1 MQLECLCGRAVCAE
15 GVTQAELQR
24 ASREGLRVERL
35 PSVSASHSQPVSTHT
50 HLIAT
55 ALLSSPFSSRRTRI
69 LSEANV
75 TRDRLVTLE
84 GNPGIFQTPPRHAR
98 ALKSLTTTEGRHHL
112 KLIVGLRDPFD
123 LAFSLW
129 SFLSAIGQ
137 EGKRVELRISRALAA
152 IEACNDT
159 LYQMPTRLMSL
170 SAEELQAYRSAACSS
185 TLLQLSQHLPP
196 SHHSHHSHHSPPLP
210 YPLQL
215 PLHTGRAW
223 MTGRAQSSTSI
234 SMVACMGC
242 IY

>member
-1 MQLECLCGRAVCAE
+1 MQLECLCGRAICAE

-24 ASREGLRVERL
+24 ASREGLRAERL
-35 PSVSASHSQPVSTHT
+35 PSVSASHSSQPVSTHT

-55 ALLSSPFSSRRTRI
+55 ALLSSPFCFRRTRI

-98 ALKSLTTTEGRHHL
+98 ALKSLTTTEGRNHL

-170 SAEELQAYRSAACSS
+170 SADSSRSVRACRSVPWRSS
-185 TLLQLSQHLPP
+185 RRTALAFGGGARL
-196 SHHSHHSHHSPPLP
+196 
-210 YPLQL
+210 
-215 PLHTGRAW
+215 
-223 MTGRAQSSTSI
+223 
-234 SMVACMGC
+234 
-242 IY
+242 

>member
-1 MQLECLCGRAVCAE
+1 MHRTVSQSAH
-15 GVTQAELQR
+15 TQHR
-24 ASREGLRVERL
+24 
-35 PSVSASHSQPVSTHT
+35 HSTHS
-50 HLIAT
+50 
-55 ALLSSPFSSRRTRI
+55 LSFPFSSRRTRI

-185 TLLQLSQHLPP
+185 ALLQLSQHLPP
-196 SHHSHHSHHSPPLP
+196 TLPPLP
-210 YPLQL
+210 PLTTPSL
-215 PLHTGRAW
+215 PTTTATHRTCLDDRPRSKQHFYLYG
-223 MTGRAQSSTSI
+223 G
-234 SMVACMGC
+234 CMGC